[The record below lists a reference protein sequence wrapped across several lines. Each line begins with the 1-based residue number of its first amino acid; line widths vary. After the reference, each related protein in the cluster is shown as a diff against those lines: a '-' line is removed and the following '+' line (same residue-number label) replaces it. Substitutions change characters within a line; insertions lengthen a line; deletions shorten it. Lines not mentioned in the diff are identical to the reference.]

1 MLIGGW
7 QKMSLLDYPDKVTAV
22 LFTVGCNLRCGFCHN
37 SELVRPEDF
46 VFGQKIGEE
55 EIWDFLR
62 SRQGLLDAV
71 TVSGGEPTLQ
81 PDLLDFLQRVKVMG
95 FLVKLDTNGTNAIKV
110 KEIMDSGVVDFWA
123 MDIKAPL
130 EHYGAVAG
138 RLDLVDDV
146 AASIYLI
153 KNSGVEHEFR
163 STLVAG
169 THTAADVERMAQLVQ
184 GAKKLVLQKFVPRER
199 LVDPAFLAAQPF
211 SDAEMTWLA
220 KSCEPWVK
228 KCEVR

>member
-1 MLIGGW
+1 
-7 QKMSLLDYPDKVTAV
+7 MSLLDYPDKVSAV

-37 SELVRPEDF
+37 PELVRPEDF
-46 VFGQKIGEE
+46 VFGQKISEE

-71 TVSGGEPTLQ
+71 TVTGGEPTLQ
-81 PDLLDFLQRVKVMG
+81 PDLLDFLQKVKALG
-95 FLVKLDTNGTNAIKV
+95 FLVKLDTNGTNAAKV
-110 KEIMDSGVVDFWA
+110 KEIMQTGVVDYWA

-130 EHYGAVAG
+130 ERYGDITG
-138 RLDLVDDV
+138 RADLAEEV
-146 AASIYLI
+146 AASINLI
-153 KNSGVEHEFR
+153 KDSGVEHEFR

-169 THTAADVERMAQLVQ
+169 THTAEDVGKMAQLVR

-199 LVDPAFLAAQPF
+199 LVNPAFVSAQPL
-211 SDAEMTWLA
+211 SDAEMSWLA
-220 KSCEPWVK
+220 KSCEQWVK